1 MAHSKEHLQSNL
13 HLSTPNINICQ
24 LLPGE
29 MQSSKHVA
37 PSHFVK
43 TSILI
48 SSLKLIK

>member
-13 HLSTPNINICQ
+13 HLSPQNINICQ
-24 LLPGE
+24 LLAGE

-43 TSILI
+43 TLIFI
-48 SSLKLIK
+48 SSLTLIK